1 MLLKAL
7 HFLVQSISNR
17 SELNL
22 CFSIKF
28 HLYHY
33 FILNSNSANSFPDL
47 KLINNTWSKC
57 EYTIYEFNICNMS
70 YMNVIYKGKIS
81 HGRNLYS
88 LVFNPRGRHLRDH
101 LDFSWMLNAN
111 IKLNY
116 LQKIEVIFII
126 LRVRSLIFFFFF
138 FLSIKFH

>member
-1 MLLKAL
+1 
-7 HFLVQSISNR
+7 
-17 SELNL
+17 
-22 CFSIKF
+22 
-28 HLYHY
+28 
-33 FILNSNSANSFPDL
+33 
-47 KLINNTWSKC
+47 
-57 EYTIYEFNICNMS
+57 MS